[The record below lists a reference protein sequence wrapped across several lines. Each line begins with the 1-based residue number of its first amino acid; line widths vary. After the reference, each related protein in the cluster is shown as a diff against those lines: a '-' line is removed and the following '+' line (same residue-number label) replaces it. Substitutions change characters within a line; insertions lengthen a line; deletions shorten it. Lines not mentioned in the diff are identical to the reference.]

1 MSLSVNFSTN
11 SKDLTAAHQA
21 VVSDSDDTNWLIYGY
36 EKGTNDLKVQDTGDG
51 GLEELYDEF
60 SDGKVQFALARVID
74 PNSQL
79 PKLVFIGWCG
89 SGVPETRKGFFN
101 SHLSEVS
108 KFFKSF
114 HVQINARNEA
124 DVEPELIMKRVSESS
139 GANYSVH
146 KESQRAQP
154 AVTPVNSVYKR
165 TEVPDIAAMQ
175 RESMKRDGPPPPVG
189 TTYKPV
195 QTAPKPLAS
204 RWGSA
209 TTNQD
214 TGAAAVRA
222 ERERAEKEA
231 RDREE
236 QAARDRDVK
245 ERQRAV
251 EQEQQYK
258 QQQAQRDA
266 EESAQREAEELQRQ
280 RQQQQ
285 ADEER
290 RRQQAA
296 AAAEEEEREREQ
308 EHQRQQQQQAEEQER
323 QRQQAAAEEQ
333 ERQRQ
338 QQQQQ
343 QQQAAAAAAAAAAE
357 EEERQRQQQQA
368 AAEEQEY
375 QRKLQEE
382 QARQQE
388 AERLQREEQERQAS
402 EVVTAHSSAHAAGS
416 NVLSAVVLFGYDAGE
431 SNEMTLLEGEV
442 VTEIDQ
448 VDDGWWF
455 GVSEDGKK
463 QGLFPANYVQLLE
476 HEQEQQH
483 AIPTPPPAPA
493 AAAAAPAP
501 APATHHTP
509 AAAPA
514 APVEDLGQT
523 AIGLYDYEAGEGN
536 EISFREN
543 DRITHIE
550 FVSEDWWQGAGPDG
564 KSFGLFPANYV
575 ELQH

>member
-1 MSLSVNFSTN
+1 MSLSINFSTN

-60 SDGKVQFALARVID
+60 SNGKVQFALARVID

-89 SGVPETRKGFFN
+89 SGVPESRKGFFN

-175 RESMKRDGPPPPVG
+175 RESMKREGPPPPVG

-209 TTNQD
+209 TANQD
-214 TGAAAVRA
+214 SGAAAVRA

-266 EESAQREAEELQRQ
+266 EESAQKEAEELQRQ

-290 RRQQAA
+290 RRQQQQQAA
-296 AAAEEEEREREQ
+296 AASAAEEEER
-308 EHQRQQQQQAEEQER
+308 QRQQQQQAEEQER
-323 QRQQAAAEEQ
+323 QRQQAAEQ
-333 ERQRQ
+333 EHQR
-338 QQQQQ
+338 QQ
-343 QQQAAAAAAAAAAE
+343 QQQAAAAAAAAE
-357 EEERQRQQQQA
+357 EEQERQRQQQQA

-382 QARQQE
+382 QTRQQE
-388 AERLQREEQERQAS
+388 AERLQREEQERHAS
-402 EVVTAHSSAHAAGS
+402 AAAAPSSSSQAAGS

-476 HEQEQQH
+476 HELEQEQH
-483 AIPTPPPAPA
+483 APPPPPAPA
-493 AAAAAPAP
+493 APAAPAAAA
-501 APATHHTP
+501 ATHHTP

-514 APVEDLGQT
+514 AVPAEDLGQT

-575 ELQH
+575 ELQQ